1 MPWTAPRTWV
11 DGETATAALLNTHL
25 RDNLRYAHGTTCPR
39 VKVSHTGQTLVGTQS
54 MDWTTADYDPLTLW
68 AGSGNEEITV
78 PSGGDGL
85 WYCGGQLKWSSML
98 GTVTRDF
105 LALEVGGIDGA
116 GTYYGQDRAD
126 QSAIAFSGDYAP
138 LMRAC
143 SDLLDL
149 NAAQTVALTAGGG
162 ATAVASAS
170 MWCRWG
176 AATP

>member
-11 DGETATAALLNTHL
+11 DTETMTAALLNVHL

-39 VKVSHTGQTLVGTQS
+39 VKVVTSGQTLVGTQS
-54 MDWTTADYDPLTLW
+54 MDWTTADYDPLTMW
-68 AGSGNEEITV
+68 AGAGNEEITV
-78 PSGGDGL
+78 PSGADGL
-85 WYCGGQLKWSSML
+85 WFCGGQLKWVTM
-98 GTVTRDF
+98 TPTITRDF

-116 GTYYGQDRAD
+116 GTLYGLDRCD
-126 QSAIAFSGDYAP
+126 QSAIAFSSDDDP
-138 LMRAC
+138 LQRSC

-176 AATP
+176 SATP

>member
-11 DGETATAALLNTHL
+11 DGETATAALLNVHL

-54 MDWTTADYDPLTLW
+54 MDWATADYDPLTMW
-68 AGSGNEEITV
+68 AGAGNEEITV
-78 PSGGDGL
+78 PSGADGL
-85 WYCGGQLKWSSML
+85 WFCGGTLKWASM
-98 GTVTRDF
+98 TATIPRDW

-116 GTYYGQDRAD
+116 GTLYGLDRAD
-126 QSAIAFSGDYAP
+126 QSLVTTEASV
-138 LMRAC
+138 LQRSC

>member
-11 DGETATAALLNTHL
+11 DGETATAALLNVHL

-39 VKVSHTGQTLVGTQS
+39 VKVSTSGQTLGATTS
-54 MDWTTADYDPLTLW
+54 MDWTTADYDPLTMW

-78 PSGGDGL
+78 PSGADGL
-85 WYCGGQLKWSSML
+85 WFCGGTLKWASM
-98 GTVTRDF
+98 TATIPRDW

-116 GTYYGQDRAD
+116 GTLYGLDRSD
-126 QSAIAFSGDYAP
+126 QSLIADAGDYSP
-138 LMRAC
+138 LQRSC

-149 NAAQTVALTAGGG
+149 NAAQTVALTAAG
-162 ATAVASAS
+162 ATAVAGAS